1 MALEVQ
7 VQKAKKRQNNW
18 VGTQHGLHL
27 WWTFGNLGASVGEY
41 LESSCMGWKGQKENK
56 REVAGSGGH
65 GKEKANARVCG
76 LFCFCFACLFVVVDF
91 KNKSFLFFVEGSFK
105 NGTQ

>member
-1 MALEVQ
+1 MAFTCGGHSGTWEPLE
-7 VQKAKKRQNNW
+7 
-18 VGTQHGLHL
+18 
-27 WWTFGNLGASVGEY
+27 GNI
-41 LESSCMGWKGQKENK
+41 WKGPVWAGQGQKENK

-65 GKEKANARVCG
+65 SKEKANARVCG

-91 KNKSFLFFVEGSFK
+91 KNKSFLFFVESSFK